1 MDVCAVDLTEVFEGL
16 ALGHWTLLVSASM
29 ILPLLSRFVPTEVVG
44 GIVCMRSGSGRRCF
58 SLEMLILGGRRKH
71 LALSSLVTLLL
82 FILKEDLKQG
92 LSFVQRMDVG
102 LHRLGTA
109 PPHNEAK
116 AFHELLL
123 KLLVPVSTL
132 LDGCH
137 GSAHSQVSHVVRREC
152 NLLLLFETFLSWLE
166 QLLPMMIETATL
178 VGRAASSEEQR
189 ISIVKLF
196 QSFATLEIVLGPFCS
211 HIAM

>member
-1 MDVCAVDLTEVFEGL
+1 MGVCAVDLPAIFEGL
-16 ALGHWTLLVSASM
+16 APGHGTPLVLASM
-29 ILPLLSRFVPTEVVG
+29 ILPLLSRFVPTEIVG
-44 GIVCMRSGSGRRCF
+44 GIVCMHSGSGRRCS

-82 FILKEDLKQG
+82 FLLKEDLKQG

-102 LHRLGTA
+102 LHRLGAA

-123 KLLVPVSTL
+123 KLLVPVGTL
-132 LDGCH
+132 FDGCH
-137 GSAHSQVSHVVRREC
+137 GSAHSQVSHVVRREG
-152 NLLLLFETFLSWLE
+152 NLLLLFEPFLRWRE
-166 QLLPMMIETATL
+166 QLLPMMIETAPL

-196 QSFATLEIVLGPFCS
+196 QSFTPLEIMLGPFCS
-211 HIAM
+211 HIAV